1 MIHAFVYS
9 PLYYVANIV
18 LVAVVTIA
26 SLRTRSRLALTGL
39 VFGAAVIATFAYFA
53 RIPGNAP
60 GFEPIEAGPVA
71 AVLLGGLLPFVV
83 VVVAGSNRR
92 IRERPIRLRIGVS
105 LAAGWTSL
113 LVLSYLQI
121 YLVCLITGTC
131 L

>member
-18 LVAVVTIA
+18 LVAVVAIA
-26 SLRTRSRLALTGL
+26 SLRTRSRLSLTGL
-39 VFGAAVIATFAYFA
+39 VFGAAVIATFVYFA
-53 RIPGNAP
+53 PIPGNVS
-60 GFEPIEAGPVA
+60 GLEPIEAGSVA

-92 IRERPIRLRIGVS
+92 IRERAIRLRIGVS

-121 YLVCLITGTC
+121 YLVCVVTGTC